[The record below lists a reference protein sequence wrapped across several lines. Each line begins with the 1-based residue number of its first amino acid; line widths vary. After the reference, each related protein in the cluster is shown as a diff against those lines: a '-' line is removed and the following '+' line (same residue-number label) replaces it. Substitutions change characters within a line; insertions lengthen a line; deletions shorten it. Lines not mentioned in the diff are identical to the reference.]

1 MLTSERRVA
10 VCMHTAAIKPI
21 EREVKVTVENFSKPP
36 RCEVTVL
43 FSLKLA
49 IQPSGP
55 FNT

>member
-36 RCEVTVL
+36 CCEVTVL
-43 FSLKLA
+43 FLTSTSL
-49 IQPSGP
+49 
-55 FNT
+55 